1 MGRGFEGRLGTGS
14 AGEGASAS
22 SRFAAGA
29 ESASRKG
36 SAAPPSRCRLRTLHG
51 PLSTSVGPLWGS
63 WLRWAV
69 REQKAR
75 RGGPQAVPGASGS
88 RHGQLSAG
96 SSQPPSSAPLSAPFP
111 EAVEG
116 FVQSSCYLMQWQEP
130 SVVIALSITAHAA
143 GAGESG
149 AVLLL
154 RVWDHCSAAW
164 PHQALWHRPGAAGR
178 EGQSLLPRDEPAL
191 ATTSSST

>member
-1 MGRGFEGRLGTGS
+1 M
-14 AGEGASAS
+14 
-22 SRFAAGA
+22 
-29 ESASRKG
+29 
-36 SAAPPSRCRLRTLHG
+36 
-51 PLSTSVGPLWGS
+51 
-63 WLRWAV
+63 
-69 REQKAR
+69 
-75 RGGPQAVPGASGS
+75 PGASGS

-116 FVQSSCYLMQWQEP
+116 FVQSSCYLTQWQEP
-130 SVVIALSITAHAA
+130 SVVIALSIPAHAA

-164 PHQALWHRPGAAGR
+164 PHQGPVAPSWGCW
-178 EGQSLLPRDEPAL
+178 S
-191 ATTSSST
+191 